1 MSLNLPASQV
11 ELMTGILGFSFT
23 VALLSYLIGDNVL
36 YRVALH
42 LFIGVSVGYVTLVVI
57 YQVLIPRL
65 VLPLSS
71 GDTGIMALASV
82 PLVLFVFLVLKLS
95 PRTAPLGNVSMGFLF
110 GVGTAVAIVG
120 ALRGTLVP
128 QVRATWLS
136 LMPGAG
142 LAFLNNVVILIGTIT
157 TLLTFQFWLQGRT
170 PSGEAR
176 RVAAMRVLTDVG
188 QGFLVITLGAI
199 YGGMIV
205 SGIAV
210 FSERLAALS
219 EWLTSLVP

>member
-1 MSLNLPASQV
+1 MSLDLPAGQA
-11 ELMTGILGFSFT
+11 ELVTGILGFCFT

-65 VLPLSS
+65 VL
-71 GDTGIMALASV
+71 
-82 PLVLFVFLVLKLS
+82 
-95 PRTAPLGNVSMGFLF
+95 GNISMGFLF
-110 GVGTAVAIVG
+110 GVGTAVAVVG

-128 QVRATWLS
+128 QVRAAWLA
-136 LMPGAG
+136 LIPGAD
-142 LAFLNNVVILIGTIT
+142 LAFLNNVIILIGTIT

-170 PSGEAR
+170 PSGEVR
-176 RVAAMRVLTDVG
+176 RVAAMRMLADIG

-199 YGGMIV
+199 YGGLIV

-219 EWLTSLVP
+219 GWLTSLMP

>member
-1 MSLNLPASQV
+1 MSLDLPAGQA
-11 ELMTGILGFSFT
+11 ELVTGILGFCFT

-95 PRTAPLGNVSMGFLF
+95 PRTAPLGNISMGFLF
-110 GVGTAVAIVG
+110 GVGTAVAVVG

-128 QVRATWLS
+128 QVRAAWLA
-136 LMPGAG
+136 LIPGAD
-142 LAFLNNVVILIGTIT
+142 LAFLNNVIILIGTIT

-170 PSGEAR
+170 PSGEVR
-176 RVAAMRVLTDVG
+176 RVAAMRMLADIG

-199 YGGMIV
+199 YGGLIV

-219 EWLTSLVP
+219 GWLTSLMP